1 MNQPV
6 NVQNGG
12 VSITNTDSL
21 IANIHAHLSDC
32 PSTL

>member
-12 VSITNTDSL
+12 VSLTNIGSL
-21 IANIHAHLSDC
+21 TANIHAHLSD
-32 PSTL
+32 SLSKL